1 MRKMFLGRGDHSPL
15 RSRGLPDLLPFARGD
30 HDRGMHEWRDD
41 YAELMLL

>member
-15 RSRGLPDLLPFARGD
+15 RSRGLPFTSVREGD